1 MPEKLITTVIAE
13 RLENPEP
20 LLLDISRIL
29 RHSVMRNFE
38 TESDGKRRW
47 ARLAKSTQKQRA
59 KKGYTG
65 KILQR
70 TGTLKRSIYASHGH
84 SSGGGYAEVGTN
96 LKYAA
101 ALNFGAVMHRSSLRT
116 YLRRK
121 KKGKKASYSGKNKMS
136 SWRIPARPFLTLRP
150 KQKEEI
156 LNAVSEWM
164 RGE

>member
-1 MPEKLITTVIAE
+1 MPEKLITNIIAE
-13 RLENPEP
+13 RLGNPEP
-20 LLLDISRIL
+20 LMLDISRIL

-38 TESDGKRRW
+38 TESDGKHRW

-59 KKGYTG
+59 RKGYTG

-70 TGTLKRSIYASHGH
+70 TGTLKRSIYAAHGNN
-84 SSGGGYAEVGTN
+84 YAEVGTN

-121 KKGKKASYSGKNKMS
+121 NKGKKARYSGKNKMS
-136 SWRIPARPFLTLRP
+136 SWRLPARPFLTLRP
-150 KQKEEI
+150 QQEKQI
-156 LNAVSEWM
+156 MNAVSEWI